1 MLVQDEYSSV
11 KLIEQYNYE
20 SENQEIKDLLV
31 SKQSMDS
38 IIDDKFLN
46 SHIDYTFSQNGNANG
61 N

>member
-1 MLVQDEYSSV
+1 VLVQDEFSSV

-20 SENQEIKDLLV
+20 SENQDIKDLLV

-46 SHIDYTFSQNGNANG
+46 SHIDYTFSQNGNG

>member
-46 SHIDYTFSQNGNANG
+46 SHIDYTFSQNANG
-61 N
+61 NGN